1 MKVKINIDE
10 KIDEIFI
17 EIYTPSK
24 EDENLRFILEN
35 LKMKKSVLNAYSKEK
50 IYLLNINDIYSIYA
64 ENKKVYAR
72 TKDKKYI
79 VNHRLYELEEILDG
93 NKFVRISNSAI
104 INIYKIENLEAS
116 INGMITINF
125 KNGEK
130 EYISRRYLKKVI
142 LKRGIAGAIISLVA
156 IISMLLGVLVVTGT
170 SQITIQISEII
181 KYTFIIMVAGFIIS
195 SSTII
200 FSIKNMS
207 LVIKGFIHLIITLLI
222 LKGSFMYLGILNE
235 DYLIQAIV
243 ISLYIIVAAI
253 CLITIISENK
263 TDVKMINE
271 RLKIIQKIKD

>member
-1 MKVKINIDE
+1 MI
-10 KIDEIFI
+10 
-17 EIYTPSK
+17 K
-24 EDENLRFILEN
+24 E
-35 LKMKKSVLNAYSKEK
+35 
-50 IYLLNINDIYSIYA
+50 
-64 ENKKVYAR
+64 
-72 TKDKKYI
+72 
-79 VNHRLYELEEILDG
+79 
-93 NKFVRISNSAI
+93 
-104 INIYKIENLEAS
+104 
-116 INGMITINF
+116 
-125 KNGEK
+125 
-130 EYISRRYLKKVI
+130 I

-170 SQITIQISEII
+170 SQISEII

>member
-1 MKVKINIDE
+1 MI
-10 KIDEIFI
+10 
-17 EIYTPSK
+17 K
-24 EDENLRFILEN
+24 E
-35 LKMKKSVLNAYSKEK
+35 
-50 IYLLNINDIYSIYA
+50 
-64 ENKKVYAR
+64 
-72 TKDKKYI
+72 
-79 VNHRLYELEEILDG
+79 
-93 NKFVRISNSAI
+93 
-104 INIYKIENLEAS
+104 
-116 INGMITINF
+116 
-125 KNGEK
+125 
-130 EYISRRYLKKVI
+130 I

-222 LKGSFMYLGILNE
+222 FMGSFMYLGILNE

-263 TDVKMINE
+263 IDVKMINE
-271 RLKIIQKIKD
+271 RLKIIQKIKK

>member
-1 MKVKINIDE
+1 MI
-10 KIDEIFI
+10 
-17 EIYTPSK
+17 K
-24 EDENLRFILEN
+24 E
-35 LKMKKSVLNAYSKEK
+35 
-50 IYLLNINDIYSIYA
+50 
-64 ENKKVYAR
+64 
-72 TKDKKYI
+72 
-79 VNHRLYELEEILDG
+79 
-93 NKFVRISNSAI
+93 
-104 INIYKIENLEAS
+104 
-116 INGMITINF
+116 
-125 KNGEK
+125 
-130 EYISRRYLKKVI
+130 I
-142 LKRGIAGAIISLVA
+142 LKRGIAGAIISLIA

-170 SQITIQISEII
+170 SQISEII
-181 KYTFIIMVAGFIIS
+181 KYTCIIMVAGFIIS

-235 DYLIQAIV
+235 DYLIQVIF

>member
-1 MKVKINIDE
+1 MI
-10 KIDEIFI
+10 
-17 EIYTPSK
+17 K
-24 EDENLRFILEN
+24 E
-35 LKMKKSVLNAYSKEK
+35 
-50 IYLLNINDIYSIYA
+50 
-64 ENKKVYAR
+64 
-72 TKDKKYI
+72 
-79 VNHRLYELEEILDG
+79 
-93 NKFVRISNSAI
+93 
-104 INIYKIENLEAS
+104 
-116 INGMITINF
+116 
-125 KNGEK
+125 
-130 EYISRRYLKKVI
+130 I

-207 LVIKGFIHLIITLLI
+207 LVIKGFIHLIITLL
-222 LKGSFMYLGILNE
+222 NE

>member
-1 MKVKINIDE
+1 MI
-10 KIDEIFI
+10 
-17 EIYTPSK
+17 K
-24 EDENLRFILEN
+24 E
-35 LKMKKSVLNAYSKEK
+35 
-50 IYLLNINDIYSIYA
+50 
-64 ENKKVYAR
+64 
-72 TKDKKYI
+72 
-79 VNHRLYELEEILDG
+79 
-93 NKFVRISNSAI
+93 
-104 INIYKIENLEAS
+104 
-116 INGMITINF
+116 
-125 KNGEK
+125 
-130 EYISRRYLKKVI
+130 I

-200 FSIKNMS
+200 FSIKNMP

-222 LKGSFMYLGILNE
+222 LNE
-235 DYLIQAIV
+235 DYLIQAIF

>member
-1 MKVKINIDE
+1 MI
-10 KIDEIFI
+10 
-17 EIYTPSK
+17 K
-24 EDENLRFILEN
+24 E
-35 LKMKKSVLNAYSKEK
+35 
-50 IYLLNINDIYSIYA
+50 
-64 ENKKVYAR
+64 
-72 TKDKKYI
+72 
-79 VNHRLYELEEILDG
+79 
-93 NKFVRISNSAI
+93 
-104 INIYKIENLEAS
+104 
-116 INGMITINF
+116 
-125 KNGEK
+125 
-130 EYISRRYLKKVI
+130 I

-200 FSIKNMS
+200 FSIKNMY
-207 LVIKGFIHLIITLLI
+207 LVIEGFIHLIITLLI

-235 DYLIQAIV
+235 DYLIQAIF

>member
-1 MKVKINIDE
+1 MI
-10 KIDEIFI
+10 
-17 EIYTPSK
+17 K
-24 EDENLRFILEN
+24 E
-35 LKMKKSVLNAYSKEK
+35 
-50 IYLLNINDIYSIYA
+50 
-64 ENKKVYAR
+64 
-72 TKDKKYI
+72 
-79 VNHRLYELEEILDG
+79 
-93 NKFVRISNSAI
+93 
-104 INIYKIENLEAS
+104 
-116 INGMITINF
+116 
-125 KNGEK
+125 
-130 EYISRRYLKKVI
+130 I

-200 FSIKNMS
+200 FSIK
-207 LVIKGFIHLIITLLI
+207 GFIHLIITLLI

-263 TDVKMINE
+263 IDVKMINE

>member
-1 MKVKINIDE
+1 MI
-10 KIDEIFI
+10 
-17 EIYTPSK
+17 K
-24 EDENLRFILEN
+24 E
-35 LKMKKSVLNAYSKEK
+35 
-50 IYLLNINDIYSIYA
+50 
-64 ENKKVYAR
+64 
-72 TKDKKYI
+72 
-79 VNHRLYELEEILDG
+79 
-93 NKFVRISNSAI
+93 
-104 INIYKIENLEAS
+104 
-116 INGMITINF
+116 
-125 KNGEK
+125 
-130 EYISRRYLKKVI
+130 I

-156 IISMLLGVLVVTGT
+156 IISVLLGVLVVTGT

-222 LKGSFMYLGILNE
+222 LNGSFMYLGILNE
-235 DYLIQAIV
+235 DYLIQAIF

-263 TDVKMINE
+263 IDVKMINE

>member
-1 MKVKINIDE
+1 MI
-10 KIDEIFI
+10 
-17 EIYTPSK
+17 K
-24 EDENLRFILEN
+24 E
-35 LKMKKSVLNAYSKEK
+35 
-50 IYLLNINDIYSIYA
+50 
-64 ENKKVYAR
+64 
-72 TKDKKYI
+72 
-79 VNHRLYELEEILDG
+79 
-93 NKFVRISNSAI
+93 
-104 INIYKIENLEAS
+104 
-116 INGMITINF
+116 
-125 KNGEK
+125 
-130 EYISRRYLKKVI
+130 I

-156 IISMLLGVLVVTGT
+156 IISVLLGVLVVTGT

-235 DYLIQAIV
+235 DYLIQAIF

-263 TDVKMINE
+263 IHVKMINE
-271 RLKIIQKIKD
+271 RLKIIQKIKN

>member
-1 MKVKINIDE
+1 MI
-10 KIDEIFI
+10 
-17 EIYTPSK
+17 K
-24 EDENLRFILEN
+24 E
-35 LKMKKSVLNAYSKEK
+35 
-50 IYLLNINDIYSIYA
+50 
-64 ENKKVYAR
+64 
-72 TKDKKYI
+72 
-79 VNHRLYELEEILDG
+79 
-93 NKFVRISNSAI
+93 
-104 INIYKIENLEAS
+104 
-116 INGMITINF
+116 
-125 KNGEK
+125 
-130 EYISRRYLKKVI
+130 I

-207 LVIKGFIHLIITLLI
+207 LVIKGFIHLIIILLI

-235 DYLIQAIV
+235 EYLIQAIV

>member
-1 MKVKINIDE
+1 MI
-10 KIDEIFI
+10 
-17 EIYTPSK
+17 K
-24 EDENLRFILEN
+24 E
-35 LKMKKSVLNAYSKEK
+35 
-50 IYLLNINDIYSIYA
+50 
-64 ENKKVYAR
+64 
-72 TKDKKYI
+72 
-79 VNHRLYELEEILDG
+79 
-93 NKFVRISNSAI
+93 
-104 INIYKIENLEAS
+104 
-116 INGMITINF
+116 
-125 KNGEK
+125 
-130 EYISRRYLKKVI
+130 I

-207 LVIKGFIHLIITLLI
+207 LVIKGFIHLIIILLI

-243 ISLYIIVAAI
+243 ISLYIIVAVI